1 MSLDNKVIKLLNS
14 LYKISILTIKEEKT
28 ELINVRN
35 IGIWTINILYLS
47 IALCYLKNYYFFD
60 WVLLKIDKITYL
72 YKNVNQIWVFS

>member
-35 IGIWTINILYLS
+35 IGI
-47 IALCYLKNYYFFD
+47 
-60 WVLLKIDKITYL
+60 
-72 YKNVNQIWVFS
+72 